1 MSDDFIGTV
10 SQMTVSQMNGVFY
23 SGSTRTNFKLKC
35 LANFKNATV
44 PAPISSSVNRFTQ
57 SNDDGTPPP
66 PHLSF
71 LLSF

>member
-10 SQMTVSQMNGVFY
+10 SQKMNGGFY

-44 PAPISSSVNRFTQ
+44 PISSSINSLSSTQ